1 MQAVAEYC
9 VAVLGAVVQYPLA
22 AVQGSVLEIKV
33 DFLPG

>member
-1 MQAVAEYC
+1 MQAVAEDG

-22 AVQGSVLEIKV
+22 AVQGSVLEIEI